1 MEPVTPGP
9 RVLVADDDEL
19 LRTLVR
25 AMLVNAGMRV
35 TEAADG
41 EIALREFQTG
51 DEFSLIL
58 LDLEMP
64 RLGGL
69 EVLTAVRSGVRRTTV
84 PIIMLTGSDSAEVES
99 LALREGADDFIRKPI
114 TPAGLLSRVKALL
127 ARAAA

>member
-51 DEFSLIL
+51 EEFSLIL
-58 LDLEMP
+58 LDFEMP
-64 RLGGL
+64 RLGGM